1 MTYTPGPSERQ
12 QAESARAF
20 EAFRIYLDLGPGR
33 TTAEV
38 GRRLG
43 HRGARQAQTWSAKHG
58 WVDRIRQIE
67 SADAVAAD
75 VGRRDQLRRI
85 AERQAQEARA
95 HANATLVVARAV
107 LDRYSRDPAWL
118 DDVDAV
124 ELLRAGAAAA
134 RAHARV
140 IPVERLALG
149 MTTDQPGEPLPRTTV
164 EEIAA
169 RMSED
174 ELVAKL
180 AGVDELAARRAE
192 DRDTRARTV
201 STAEAARGAAD
212 ASAAPG
218 ERVRPNPRPD
228 AGRAADARRHRSPI
242 DDLRDRINQP
252 RPGGL
257 TANAH
262 HPTPDPCARSRPG
275 DRADRG
281 DLPRREARRHRRR
294 RGLTRMTDD
303 KQKKIAQL
311 EAELR
316 DLRRGEARLHVRRAA
331 GALEGGGRRRLAP
344 RAAFVRRA
352 QRPGRVNRGHRRH
365 DASRVDER
373 RGRARGHQPD
383 EPRVR
388 VRSSSRRHIEE

>member
-218 ERVRPNPRPD
+218 ERATEPA
-228 AGRAADARRHRSPI
+228 AGRRKSGGRAPSPLADRRPS
-242 DDLRDRINQP
+242 
-252 RPGGL
+252 RP
-257 TANAH
+257 H
-262 HPTPDPCARSRPG
+262 QPTPTRRTDRQCPPSDTRSMCAVS
-275 DRADRG
+275 
-281 DLPRREARRHRRR
+281 PRR
-294 RGLTRMTDD
+294 
-303 KQKKIAQL
+303 
-311 EAELR
+311 
-316 DLRRGEARLHVRRAA
+316 
-331 GALEGGGRRRLAP
+331 
-344 RAAFVRRA
+344 
-352 QRPGRVNRGHRRH
+352 
-365 DASRVDER
+365 SC
-373 RGRARGHQPD
+373 
-383 EPRVR
+383 
-388 VRSSSRRHIEE
+388 